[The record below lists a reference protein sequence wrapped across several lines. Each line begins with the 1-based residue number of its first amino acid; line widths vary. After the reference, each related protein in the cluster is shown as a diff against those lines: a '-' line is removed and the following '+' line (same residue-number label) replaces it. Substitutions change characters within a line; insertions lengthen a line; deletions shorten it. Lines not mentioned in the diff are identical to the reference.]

1 MSLYVIS
8 YDISETRT
16 RNKVSKIL
24 EGFGRRIQYSV
35 FECNLEER
43 VFKRLYERLLEQ
55 MLDSES
61 DSIRIYRLCKK
72 CGEEIV
78 TIGTVKGHGSKKES
92 SVIIV

>member
-1 MSLYVIS
+1 VGLYVIS
-8 YDISETRT
+8 YDISDTKV

-35 FECNLEER
+35 FECNLEEK
-43 VFKRLYERLLEQ
+43 VFNRLYERLLGQ

-61 DSIRIYRLCKK
+61 DSIRIYRLCKR
-72 CGEEIV
+72 CVEETM
-78 TIGTVKGHGSKKES
+78 TIGTVTGHDGKKES